1 MAERP
6 IEKIVFMGT
15 PGFAVPA
22 LQTLI
27 DEAYDIQLVVTQPN
41 RPSGRGR
48 HVSEPPVK
56 ELALAE
62 GLEVIQPEHMLD
74 KGLRGRLR
82 VLNPDVIVV
91 VAYGRVLPE
100 HILSIPRFGCINVH
114 SSLLPSYRGAAPIN
128 WAIINDEEKTGV
140 TTMIMDAGLDT
151 GPLLLSKEI
160 RIEESETAG
169 ELTGRLALI
178 GGELLKETLLN
189 FNEIEP
195 REQDEKLATYAR
207 ILEKEDGHIDWY
219 KDARS
224 VGPMIRHHLWLIPT
238 GEPYE
243 ILSATIAT
251 LSRTYEAPL
260 FEPHVTVLGNL
271 PDSQAETVAEA
282 SHLAEQ
288 LRPYEI
294 RLTMPE
300 CRDTYFQCLYLRVQ
314 ETPPVMEAHAHARS
328 IFHRQDDPPYLPHLS
343 LLYGWYS
350 VELKQQIIAA
360 LPSTLCTDF
369 IVTTV
374 HVIRG
379 EDDDPKTWTRLAEI
393 PLKR

>member
-1 MAERP
+1 
-6 IEKIVFMGT
+6 
-15 PGFAVPA
+15 
-22 LQTLI
+22 
-27 DEAYDIQLVVTQPN
+27 
-41 RPSGRGR
+41 
-48 HVSEPPVK
+48 
-56 ELALAE
+56 
-62 GLEVIQPEHMLD
+62 
-74 KGLRGRLR
+74 
-82 VLNPDVIVV
+82 
-91 VAYGRVLPE
+91 
-100 HILSIPRFGCINVH
+100 
-114 SSLLPSYRGAAPIN
+114 
-128 WAIINDEEKTGV
+128 
-140 TTMIMDAGLDT
+140 
-151 GPLLLSKEI
+151 
-160 RIEESETAG
+160 
-169 ELTGRLALI
+169 
-178 GGELLKETLLN
+178 
-189 FNEIEP
+189 
-195 REQDEKLATYAR
+195 
-207 ILEKEDGHIDWY
+207 
-219 KDARS
+219 
-224 VGPMIRHHLWLIPT
+224 MIRYSLCLIPT

-243 ILSATIAT
+243 ILSTTIAA
-251 LSRTYEAPL
+251 LSQTYEAPL

-271 PDSQAETVAEA
+271 PDSQAETVASA

-294 RLTMPE
+294 RLTTPE